1 MALPIDIE
9 LYNQYGNVSSFLAAT
24 DFAGQNVLSG
34 GSFNSDLPMRLSLV
48 TRLVE
53 WNYNRDPNDETL
65 VSTGNY
71 LYQLIGKY
79 RNQAQLIIANN
90 MPGIIINPANG
101 VQSTL
106 QPIYLQFRVGV
117 TSSPQ
122 VVNGVNVTLPSD
134 GDNSFVLPLTYIL
147 NSLEGTLDGV
157 QVPMSDP
164 LQTSMVINYTNNNAT
179 ITLQDGAT
187 FHNND
192 LWIFDGYQFV
202 AV

>member
-1 MALPIDIE
+1 MALPIDVE

-24 DFAGQNVLSG
+24 DFSKQNMLSG

-122 VVNGVNVTLPSD
+122 VVNGVNVTLPND

>member
-9 LYNQYGNVSSFLAAT
+9 LYTEYGNVSSFLAAN
-24 DFAGQNVLSG
+24 DFAGQNFLNG
-34 GSFNSDLPMRLSLV
+34 GNFNSDLPMRLSLV

-53 WNYNRDPNDETL
+53 WNYNRDPNDQTL

-71 LYQLIGKY
+71 LYQLFGKY
-79 RNQAQLIIANN
+79 KKEAQLIIANN

-101 VQSTL
+101 AQSTL
-106 QPIYLQFRVGV
+106 QPVYLQFRVGV

-122 VVNGVNVTLPSD
+122 VVNGVNVTIPSD
-134 GDNSFVLPLTYIL
+134 GDSSVVLPLTYIL
-147 NSLEGTLDGV
+147 ASLEVTLDGV
-157 QVPMSDP
+157 EVPQSDP
-164 LQTSMVINYTNNNAT
+164 LQTSYNPIYTNNSAT
-179 ITLQDGAT
+179 ISLANGST

-192 LWIFDGYQFV
+192 LWIISGYQYV

>member
-24 DFAGQNVLSG
+24 DFSGQNFLNG

-53 WNYNRDPNDETL
+53 WNYNRDPNDVTL

-79 RNQAQLIIANN
+79 RKQAQLIIANN

-106 QPIYLQFRVGV
+106 QPVYLQFRVGV
-117 TSSPQ
+117 TASPQ
-122 VVNGVNVTLPSD
+122 VVNGVNVTLPTD
-134 GDNSFVLPLTYIL
+134 GENSFVIPLSYIL

-157 QVPMSDP
+157 QVPISDP
-164 LQTSMVINYTNNNAT
+164 LQISMNINYTNNNAT
-179 ITLQDGAT
+179 ITLANGAT
-187 FHNND
+187 FRNND

-202 AV
+202 SI

>member
-1 MALPIDIE
+1 MALPIDVE
-9 LYNQYGNVSSFLAAT
+9 LYIQYGNVSSFLAAT
-24 DFAGQNVLSG
+24 DFAGQNFLSG

-71 LYQLIGKY
+71 EYQLVGKY

-106 QPIYLQFRVGV
+106 QPVYLQFRVGV
-117 TSSPQ
+117 TASPV
-122 VVNGVNVTLPSD
+122 VVNGVNVDLPVD
-134 GDNSFVLPLTYIL
+134 GENSFVIPLTYIL

-179 ITLQDGAT
+179 ITLQNGAT

>member
-1 MALPIDIE
+1 MALPIDVE
-9 LYNQYGNVSSFLAAT
+9 LYIQYGNVSSFLAAT
-24 DFAGQNVLSG
+24 DFAGQNCLSG

-71 LYQLIGKY
+71 EYQLVGKY

-106 QPIYLQFRVGV
+106 QPVYLQFRVGV
-117 TSSPQ
+117 TASPV
-122 VVNGVNVTLPSD
+122 VVNGVNVDLPVD
-134 GDNSFVLPLTYIL
+134 GENSFVIPLTYIL

-179 ITLQDGAT
+179 ITLQNGAT

>member
-24 DFAGQNVLSG
+24 DFAGQNFLSG

-53 WNYNRDPNDETL
+53 WNYNRDPNDVTL

-71 LYQLIGKY
+71 LYQLVGKY

-117 TSSPQ
+117 TVSPV
-122 VVNGVNVTLPSD
+122 VVNGQNVTLPID
-134 GDNSFVLPLTYIL
+134 GEGSFVIPLTYVL

-202 AV
+202 AI

>member
-9 LYNQYGNVSSFLAAT
+9 LYNQYGNVSSFLAAN
-24 DFAGQNVLSG
+24 DFAGQNFLSG

-53 WNYNRDPNDETL
+53 WNYNRDPNDVTL

-71 LYQLIGKY
+71 LYQLVGKY

-117 TSSPQ
+117 TASPV
-122 VVNGVNVTLPSD
+122 VVNGENVTLPTD
-134 GDNSFVLPLTYIL
+134 GQNSFVIPLTYIL